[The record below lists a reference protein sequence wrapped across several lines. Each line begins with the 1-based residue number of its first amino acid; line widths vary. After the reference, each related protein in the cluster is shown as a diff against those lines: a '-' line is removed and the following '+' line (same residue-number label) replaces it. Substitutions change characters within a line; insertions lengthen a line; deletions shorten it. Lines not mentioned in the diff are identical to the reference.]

1 MAGSTDVA
9 AEHAESGDEHGEHE
23 HRSRW
28 PLVAAVGAAALY
40 FGAGFFF
47 VGRDLLPT
55 ILPTVLAAVGAV
67 GLVAGS
73 PAGPTRRSSR
83 ITGPNEAPRGNLHRR
98 DGHVSGLRRGD
109 VLGGVRLLR
118 VHPRRRV
125 APEHLPE
132 LLGSLVVINT
142 ALLL

>member
-67 GLVAGS
+67 GLVAGL
-73 PAGPTRRSSR
+73 AGWA
-83 ITGPNEAPRGNLHRR
+83 NEAFIADYRTERGTEGGIYTGGMVMFL
-98 DGHVSGLRRGD
+98 VSD
-109 VLGGVRLLR
+109 VATFSAGFVYYAFIR
-118 VHPRRRV
+118 VG
-125 APEHLPE
+125 A
-132 LLGSLVVINT
+132 
-142 ALLL
+142 